1 MTVYQC
7 ENCDNNMK
15 THCFIMSAC
24 FMRDNRHCLFQDSE
38 ELRITRWEALGRW
51 GRFKVKLRNK
61 WSDISL
67 DLWYFWY
74 TKVLRR

>member
-1 MTVYQC
+1 MTIYQC

-24 FMRDNRHCLFQDSE
+24 FMRNRHCLFQDSE
-38 ELRITRWEALGRW
+38 ELRRSRWEALGRW
-51 GRFKVKLRNK
+51 GRFKVRLRNK

-74 TKVLRR
+74 TKVLKR